1 MAIQLFEHN
10 QKVCRVAEKM
20 LERRGK
26 GTVVYPNGTGKEGIT
41 FKPVNAQPH
50 APFL

>member
-10 QKVCRVAEKM
+10 QKVCQAAGQM
-20 LERRGK
+20 LERCGK
-26 GTVVYPNGTGKEGIT
+26 ETVVYPNGTVKRGIT
-41 FKPVNAQPH
+41 FKPVNAHPH